1 MNDCKGYTLIEV
13 LVALVCLS
21 IMTAALFPAFV
32 WFMNESADV
41 KRVKVAQFL
50 LEDAYHEYLSIHEL
64 RTETIV
70 GETVYQFNLKES
82 ELGAVQLCIHWVNRK
97 GQAYETCRLAKL

>member
-1 MNDCKGYTLIEV
+1 MFIDYDGCFIPCFC
-13 LVALVCLS
+13 LVY
-21 IMTAALFPAFV
+21 
-32 WFMNESADV
+32 E
-41 KRVKVAQFL
+41 RVSRCETGKVAQFL